1 MSFNINGAAFKGIGT
16 LGAGQPEAGYY
27 EVDVLQ
33 VEHKAGDKADARRLH
48 VQFAS
53 GFKMFTFVHLPVEG
67 LPEKSF
73 KGRLAALKTI
83 LVSLGYNDEQI
94 EGGEISD
101 AWFVSAQ
108 NGGRKAHVEFVPGQ
122 QGVQGSYAEIT
133 KFLDKA
139 GFDRAVASGV
149 KPAARQNNGGGVPKA
164 GVPGVPGNV
173 PAAPSANNGGVVSTV
188 APAPAG
194 GLRLPPPPSVG
205 VVR

>member
-1 MSFNINGAAFKGIGT
+1 MSFNINGAAFKGIGV

-27 EVDVLQ
+27 EVEVLQ

-48 VQFAS
+48 VQFGT
-53 GFKMFTFVHLPVEG
+53 GFKMFTFIHLPVEG

-83 LVSLGYNDEQI
+83 LASLGYTDEQI
-94 EGGEISD
+94 ETGEISD
-101 AWFVSAQ
+101 GWFITAQ

-139 GFDRAVASGV
+139 AFEKAVASGA
-149 KPAARQNNGGGVPKA
+149 KPAARQGGVPRAGGGVPGVA
-164 GVPGVPGNV
+164 GAV
-173 PAAPSANNGGVVSTV
+173 PASPSASVGGTVATV

-194 GLRLPPPPSVG
+194 GLRLPPPPAVG
-205 VVR
+205 VTR

>member
-1 MSFNINGAAFKGIGT
+1 MSFNINGASFKGIGT

-27 EVDVLQ
+27 EVEGLQ

-48 VQFAS
+48 VQFGN

-83 LVSLGYNDEQI
+83 LVSFGFTDEQI
-94 EGGEISD
+94 ETGDISD
-101 AWFVSAQ
+101 AWFVTGS
-108 NGGRKAHVEFVPGQ
+108 NGGRKAYVEFVPGQ

-133 KFLDKA
+133 KFMSKDQHDK
-139 GFDRAVASGV
+139 AVASGA
-149 KPAARQNNGGGVPKA
+149 KPTARAAVPTKTSA
-164 GVPGVPGNV
+164 PVVPGMV
-173 PAAPSANNGGVVSTV
+173 PAAPSSGVGGVVASV

-194 GLRLPPPPSVG
+194 GLRLPPPPAVG
-205 VVR
+205 IAR

>member
-1 MSFNINGAAFKGIGT
+1 MSFNINGASFKGIGT

-27 EVDVLQ
+27 EVEGLQ

-48 VQFAS
+48 VQFGN

-83 LVSLGYNDEQI
+83 LVSFGFTDEQI
-94 EGGEISD
+94 ETGDISD
-101 AWFVSAQ
+101 AWFVTGS
-108 NGGRKAHVEFVPGQ
+108 NGGRKAYVEFVPGQ

-133 KFLDKA
+133 KFMSKDQHDK
-139 GFDRAVASGV
+139 AVASGA
-149 KPAARQNNGGGVPKA
+149 KPTARAAVPTKTSA
-164 GVPGVPGNV
+164 PVGPGMV
-173 PAAPSANNGGVVSTV
+173 PAAPSSGVGGVVASV

-194 GLRLPPPPSVG
+194 GLRLPPPPAVG
-205 VVR
+205 VAR